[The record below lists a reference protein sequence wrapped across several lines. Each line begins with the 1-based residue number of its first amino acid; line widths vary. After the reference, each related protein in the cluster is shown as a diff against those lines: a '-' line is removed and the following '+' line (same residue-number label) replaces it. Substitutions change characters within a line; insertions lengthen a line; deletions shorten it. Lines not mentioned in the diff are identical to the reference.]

1 MYGTVITERD
11 VKESVSS
18 SFTYNSMH
26 LKGEDDIIAS
36 HDINQNSVH
45 DIIYVKIF
53 VWCQKK
59 IIKYLNKQNLI
70 CHLITISVMT

>member
-36 HDINQNSVH
+36 HDINKTV
-45 DIIYVKIF
+45 
-53 VWCQKK
+53 C
-59 IIKYLNKQNLI
+59 
-70 CHLITISVMT
+70 MTSSSWYEILM